1 MFEIYLIS
9 RLTAIQ
15 NLFTIIA
22 ALDCFLFVFS
32 IIFLFI
38 ISSDGKRMIGT
49 SREDE
54 YRYNMKLSK
63 RLIRWTS
70 SILVI
75 SVIGTTFIPTTKE
88 ALFIYGVGNTVDF
101 IKSNPTAK
109 QLPDKCVKAL
119 DRWVDSLNDNTEE
132 NDTIK

>member
-15 NLFTIIA
+15 DLFCIIA
-22 ALDCFLFVFS
+22 ALDFIFFVCSVACLFVCRT
-32 IIFLFI
+32 
-38 ISSDGKRMIGT
+38 DEKKAIGT
-49 SREDE
+49 EKEDE
-54 YRYNMKLSK
+54 YRQNTKLSK
-63 RLIRWTS
+63 KFVRWTS

-75 SVIGTTFIPTTKE
+75 SVIATTLIPTTNE
-88 ALFIYGVGNTVDF
+88 ALLIYGVGNTVDY

-119 DRWVDSLNDNTEE
+119 DRWVDSLNSNIEE

>member
-15 NLFTIIA
+15 DLFCIIA
-22 ALDCFLFVFS
+22 SLDFIFLVCSVACLFVCRT
-32 IIFLFI
+32 
-38 ISSDGKRMIGT
+38 DEKKAIGT
-49 SREDE
+49 EKEDE
-54 YRYNMKLSK
+54 YRQNTKLSK
-63 RLIRWTS
+63 KFVRWSS

-75 SVIGTTFIPTTKE
+75 SVIATTLIPTTNE
-88 ALFIYGVGNTVDF
+88 ALLIYGVGNTVDY

-119 DRWVDSLNDNTEE
+119 DRWVDSLNSNIED